1 MDVACRMGTP
11 VYVGQVMGEL
21 MKIASHNWPYLLA
34 GAFCEKARDIIAL
47 MSTYNRE
54 SARYATD
61 AMLRLIILRHRSLIQ
76 SLLSCSKVPS

>member
-61 AMLRLIILRHRSLIQ
+61 AMLRLKTNIGRMLGRARIY
-76 SLLSCSKVPS
+76 

>member
-34 GAFCEKARDIIAL
+34 GAFCEKARDIIVL
-47 MSTYNRE
+47 MSTYNRDFPRHGE
-54 SARYATD
+54 D
-61 AMLRLIILRHRSLIQ
+61 ALFLSIIITGQ
-76 SLLSCSKVPS
+76 T